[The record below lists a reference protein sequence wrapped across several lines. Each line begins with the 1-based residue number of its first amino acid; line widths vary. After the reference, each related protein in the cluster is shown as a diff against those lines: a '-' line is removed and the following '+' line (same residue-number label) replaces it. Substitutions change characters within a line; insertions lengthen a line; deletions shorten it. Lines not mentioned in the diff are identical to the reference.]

1 MSTQTI
7 REDREA
13 ATRHARRVRSD
24 DRAWSR
30 FCARSDRA
38 EVMIG
43 ELVREGR
50 TVHYIFPV
58 GGKYR
63 EGHRIN
69 LMDFILRNN
78 YA

>member
-50 TVHYIFPV
+50 AVYYIFL
-58 GGKYR
+58 GRKYR
-63 EGHRIN
+63 EGSRVELI
-69 LMDFILRNN
+69 DFILRNN